1 MSLFT
6 EYPIEAPT
14 EIYASTNRY
23 ARYAIAVAEATLK
36 TFVAPSARYVAMTS
50 QLNNL
55 PSLDWFQLDYKPM
68 LQVVRLWIDEFFKH
82 GSEKGL
88 YPLEQQWVPC
98 KIWDGASWVYE
109 PGLAPSNNDLRLF
122 GPVST

>member
-1 MSLFT
+1 MSLFI
-6 EYPIEAPT
+6 EYPIEAQT

-82 GSEKGL
+82 ESNKD
-88 YPLEQQWVPC
+88 PLEQQWVPC
-98 KIWDGASWVYE
+98 KVWDGTSWVYDF
-109 PGLAPSNNDLRLF
+109 APNGNDLRL
-122 GPVST
+122 S